1 MAAEDPE
8 IERIKAA
15 LNGPERSAVDEIAR
29 RWGLRGPPEVGIPAP
44 VTPSGGPRPFEGGA
58 EAPLDY
64 D

>member
-15 LNGPERSAVDEIAR
+15 LNGPERRVLERIAK
-29 RWGLRGPPEVGIPAP
+29 RWGLRGPPEAGIPVP
-44 VTPSGGPRPFEGGA
+44 VAPSGGPRPFEGGA
-58 EAPLDY
+58 EAPLEY